1 MGAHETTLSKD
12 AIHATPVVNLRRAL
26 ARGLPPR
33 AFQLGRSRLALRSG
47 ESPLPKGGGG
57 G

>member
-1 MGAHETTLSKD
+1 MGAHGTTLSKD